1 VLAHCLIILV
11 CADAVTPISLVT
23 AKSAELPNLS
33 RVGTNLTMSKKSAG
47 LILWLGIAVIVV
59 LIDQLTKITLSRMM
73 LYGQTDT
80 ITSFFNLVMVYNRGA
95 AFSFL
100 ADQPGWQRYF
110 FAGVSVFASLL
121 IIWMLKRHSG
131 QRLFCLAMTLILGGA
146 LGNLIDRIAYGH
158 VIDFLD
164 VHLGGFHWPAF
175 NVADSAITIGAV
187 LFVLD
192 ELRRVNR

>member
-1 VLAHCLIILV
+1 
-11 CADAVTPISLVT
+11 
-23 AKSAELPNLS
+23 
-33 RVGTNLTMSKKSAG
+33 
-47 LILWLGIAVIVV
+47 
-59 LIDQLTKITLSRMM
+59 
-73 LYGQTDT
+73 
-80 ITSFFNLVMVYNRGA
+80 MVYNRGA

-110 FAGVSVFASLL
+110 FAGVSLLASLL

-164 VHLGGFHWPAF
+164 FHLGGFHWPAF